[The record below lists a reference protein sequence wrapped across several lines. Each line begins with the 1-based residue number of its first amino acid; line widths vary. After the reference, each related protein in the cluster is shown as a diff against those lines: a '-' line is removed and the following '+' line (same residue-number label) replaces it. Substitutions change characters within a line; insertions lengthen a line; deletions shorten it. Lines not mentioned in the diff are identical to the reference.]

1 MTCLEFRRRVGAEP
15 FAADAELE
23 AHRSACPACARH
35 QNELRAMDGVI
46 RRALEVNPAPRGEK
60 AVSVPT
66 RRTRFLAIAASL
78 VAGVALALV
87 VLVAVP
93 RAAIAREVVA
103 HVRHEPG
110 AMNPGAPLSA
120 TAIDAVLGP
129 AGMRLAAGAG
139 PVSFAAR
146 CVFDGRVVPH
156 LVVQTPEG
164 PVTVLV
170 LSHRTVRKAMRF
182 DEQGYA
188 GVVLPAPRGSI
199 AVVGRGVGDLDA
211 IARQVFAA
219 VDWNQGD
226 VHLAR

>member
-15 FAADAELE
+15 FAADAEVE
-23 AHRSACPACARH
+23 GHRQSCPACARH
-35 QNELRAMDGVI
+35 QDELRAMDGVI
-46 RRALEVNPAPRGEK
+46 RRALEVSPPPRGE
-60 AVSVPT
+60 AAHVPT

-87 VLVAVP
+87 VLVAAP
-93 RAAIAREVVA
+93 RAAIAREVVS

-110 AMNPGAPLSA
+110 ATIPGAPLSA
-120 TAIDAVLGP
+120 ADIDAVLGP
-129 AGMRLAAGAG
+129 AGMRLGAGAG
-139 PVSFAAR
+139 AVSFAAR

-156 LVVQTPEG
+156 LVVQTPQG

-170 LSHRTVRKAMRF
+170 LSHRTVRRALRI

-199 AVVGRGVGDLDA
+199 AVVGQDVGDLDA

-226 VHLAR
+226 VHLAQ